1 VMISMAITLQVKLTM
16 TYGASWG
23 RSCT

>member
-1 VMISMAITLQVKLTM
+1 VMISMAFTLHVKLTI